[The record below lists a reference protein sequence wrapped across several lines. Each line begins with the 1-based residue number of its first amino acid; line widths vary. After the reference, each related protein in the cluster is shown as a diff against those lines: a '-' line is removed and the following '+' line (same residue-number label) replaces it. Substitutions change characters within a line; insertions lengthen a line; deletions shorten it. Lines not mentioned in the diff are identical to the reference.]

1 MNTTP
6 SKTTDLPKKDTPAD
20 DPGKS
25 TADAA
30 VTEDP
35 TATATPSGAT
45 DEAAAPA
52 EDRDGAAAPA
62 EDRDGAVVPAEATD
76 QAEDD
81 DLDSEDLEPAP
92 VTEARHG
99 VGAGATAVV
108 SAALGI
114 VALTGAWSGRVAAER
129 ETLMGQIQTAGGS
142 SAAQQISEIYGDAWH
157 TTALVN
163 GIFAV
168 LALLVGAFVLAR
180 PAFGTPAT
188 RPQPAWIRAVALAG
202 VALGTLGV
210 LISAGMYFDLFL
222 SLPVA
227 GTPAG

>member
-6 SKTTDLPKKDTPAD
+6 SKTTDLSKTDTPAD
-20 DPGKS
+20 DPAKS
-25 TADAA
+25 TAETA
-30 VTEDP
+30 VTEDT
-35 TATATPSGAT
+35 TATATPSESTAAT
-45 DEAAAPA
+45 ETEAA
-52 EDRDGAAAPA
+52 DD
-62 EDRDGAVVPAEATD
+62 AEAFD
-76 QAEDD
+76 EAEDD
-81 DLDSEDLEPAP
+81 DLEPDP
-92 VTEARHG
+92 FTEARHG

-163 GIFAV
+163 GLFAV
-168 LALLVGAFVLAR
+168 LALLVGVFVLVR
-180 PAFGTPAT
+180 PAFGAPAT

-210 LISAGMYFDLFL
+210 LISVGMYFDLFL